1 MELDEQN
8 AENHIEMKKIISE
21 IQQFKN
27 DTQDY
32 RKSKVEV
39 HKTLRMST
47 DKNSVKR
54 EILCL

>member
-21 IQQFKN
+21 IQQFKK